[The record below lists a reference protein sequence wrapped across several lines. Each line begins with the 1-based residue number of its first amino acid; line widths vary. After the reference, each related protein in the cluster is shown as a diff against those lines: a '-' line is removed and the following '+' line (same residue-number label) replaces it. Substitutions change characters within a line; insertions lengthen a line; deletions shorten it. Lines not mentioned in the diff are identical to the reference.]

1 MPFLVD
7 FKSLEFGLSMPIS
20 KLRMPALHIFFT
32 ISGYF
37 AIASA
42 LTRAQNSMLR
52 SCSINKSQRRSTP
65 LGLPMKLGS
74 AKMTLRD
81 FLWWYSAISRIS
93 FITFSGDRH
102 LKQPEL
108 ILGSQQ
114 KLQNPLQPLD
124 ITITSQSVVRFWL
137 LYEYCLK
144 CRAGKGRI
152 SRFSILGLSSLWIIF
167 PFFLSDAPST

>member
-7 FKSLEFGLSMPIS
+7 FKSLEFGLSIPIS
-20 KLRMPALHIFFT
+20 NLRRPALHIFFT
-32 ISGYF
+32 VSGYV

-42 LTRAQNSMLR
+42 LTRAPNSMFR

-65 LGLPMKLGS
+65 LGLPMELGS
-74 AKMTLRD
+74 AKMTFRD

-93 FITFSGDRH
+93 FITFAGDRH

-114 KLQNPLQPLD
+114 KLHNPLQPLD
-124 ITITSQSVVRFWL
+124 ITITSLSVMRFWL
-137 LYEYCLK
+137 LYEYCLG
-144 CRAGKGRI
+144 AAM
-152 SRFSILGLSSLWIIF
+152 
-167 PFFLSDAPST
+167 D

>member
-7 FKSLEFGLSMPIS
+7 FKSLEFGLSIPIS
-20 KLRMPALHIFFT
+20 NLRMPALHIFFT

-42 LTRAQNSMLR
+42 LTRAPNSMFR
-52 SCSINKSQRRSTP
+52 SCSISKSQRRSTP

-74 AKMTLRD
+74 AKMTFSG

-102 LKQPEL
+102 LKQPKL
-108 ILGSQQ
+108 MLGLQQ
-114 KLQNPLQPLD
+114 KLQSPLHPLD
-124 ITITSQSVVRFWL
+124 ITITSLSVVRFWL
-137 LYEYCLK
+137 LYGYCLK

-152 SRFSILGLSSLWIIF
+152 SRFSILGLSSLWIII
-167 PFFLSDAPST
+167 PFFF